1 MPLKNACF
9 ISYRHGQYELMKEF
23 TNDFCAALRSELE
36 PILHRSGVYLDDER
50 LMGGEFYN
58 QSLARNLYESATMVM
73 VYTPTYFDAEHTYC
87 TREYT
92 AMVTLEQERLTHL
105 RSIGQGNHGLIIPIV
120 LRGSRYL
127 PDEIKGWR
135 HYYNFEGFQLGS
147 RRLSRHPRFA
157 PVIREIAA
165 YICERYQELSEL
177 PDETF
182 QGSEHFRLPDET
194 EISAFLTTTVGFKP
208 PFPRGE
214 ISCPPQVLS
223 ASS

>member
-23 TNDFCAALRSELE
+23 TSDFCAALRSELE
-36 PILHRSGVYLDDER
+36 PMLHRCGVYLDDER

-58 QSLARNLYESATMVM
+58 QTLARNLYESATMVM
-73 VYTPTYFDAEHTYC
+73 VYTPTYFDAEHPYC
-87 TREYT
+87 AREYT
-92 AMVTLEQERLTHL
+92 AMVTLEQDRLSRL
-105 RSIGQGNHGLIIPIV
+105 RGLGRGDHGLIIPVV

-127 PDEIKGWR
+127 PDDIKGWR
-135 HYYNFEGFQLGS
+135 QYYNFEGFQLGS

-165 YICERYQELSEL
+165 YICERYQELLEL

-182 QGSEHFRLPDET
+182 QGGDQFSLPDET
-194 EISAFLTTTVGFKP
+194 EIGPFLNANVGFRP

-214 ISCPPQVLS
+214 ISCSPVLLAKS
-223 ASS
+223 